1 MNDFSRHDLDTL
13 KAQVDLAALMRQD
26 GIDLQPAGKNL
37 KACCPWHDD
46 QKPSLVFNPAK
57 QLYNCFSCKAKGDVL
72 DFIQRQEGLTFS
84 KAVARLRELAGA
96 SPVPERSDPPKDPD
110 RFAGGLTRPQLLAR
124 VVEHYKKALSAS
136 PKAHAYLESRGF
148 ESKELWDAFGLGFCD
163 GTLLHSVP
171 KTGDTRQA
179 LIDLGVLNDKGRE
192 HFLDCVVVPLEHPEQ
207 GIVGLYGRRI
217 SKSAKVKHLY
227 LPGPKRGV
235 FNWQSLSETRTAY
248 LCEGVWDALSL
259 WAVGTRNVSCLYG
272 SGSMPAD
279 LERLLR
285 ASSVRELR
293 LCLDEDR
300 AGLEA
305 CDRLAVELGDRFEV
319 SRVMLPDAQDPNAV
333 LAGEGPGILRE
344 FLNCLKPLAPLPG
357 NVGAETSSKDL
368 GPARREIPLCETH
381 RDGFTLTF
389 EDVAYEVEPRPPFTG
404 RLAVAIKAQRTD
416 GAGRKFRDRLDLIAA
431 RARSETVRVMS
442 QSLAL
447 TKERAECHLME
458 ILDITEAWVQ
468 SAGALSDGEDKAA
481 APVLTEAQKLEAL
494 QFLQTPN
501 LVDRILADTE
511 ELGYV
516 GEEVGKLLIYLV
528 GVSRKLQSPMSAI
541 IRSQSGAGKSGLA
554 SLGVML
560 VPPEEVVHYSRVTA
574 QALAYA
580 EKTAYTHKLL
590 VMEERVGGESA
601 DYYIR
606 IMQSG
611 HVIRQAVTIK
621 DPATGKMKLQEV
633 EVEGPIAYIETTTAS
648 VLNAENTSRCFEV
661 YLDESEAQTGR
672 IHHRQRHA
680 KGLTRMRQADR
691 QRILDKHHNAQRLL
705 EKIPVVIPYAGH
717 LTFPTKWLR
726 TRRDTERFLCLI
738 EASAFLHQYQRPRK
752 TARTPEGDMAYIEA
766 TLDDYRIAYD
776 LAKVVLK
783 ASLHELSP
791 VARELFDQVA
801 GIEGEFTRREVR
813 ELTGWSQRRVMDA
826 LNELEGMEY
835 VARTAGSNG
844 LTMRYSVLPSN
855 GPASSN
861 SAPMKH
867 ILHPDELKAILAAK
881 ERRE

>member
-1 MNDFSRHDLDTL
+1 
-13 KAQVDLAALMRQD
+13 
-26 GIDLQPAGKNL
+26 
-37 KACCPWHDD
+37 
-46 QKPSLVFNPAK
+46 
-57 QLYNCFSCKAKGDVL
+57 
-72 DFIQRQEGLTFS
+72 
-84 KAVARLRELAGA
+84 
-96 SPVPERSDPPKDPD
+96 
-110 RFAGGLTRPQLLAR
+110 
-124 VVEHYKKALSAS
+124 
-136 PKAHAYLESRGF
+136 
-148 ESKELWDAFGLGFCD
+148 
-163 GTLLHSVP
+163 VP

-207 GIVGLYGRRI
+207 GIVGLYGRRV
-217 SKSAKVKHLY
+217 SKQARVKHLY

-279 LERLLR
+279 LERFLR
-285 ASSVRELR
+285 ASNVRELR

-305 CDRLAVELGDRFEV
+305 CDRLALELGDRFEI

-344 FLNCLKPLAPLPG
+344 FLNCLKPLAPGPG
-357 NVGAETSSKDL
+357 ESGAETSSK
-368 GPARREIPLCETH
+368 EIPLCETH

-389 EDVAYEVEPRPPFTG
+389 EDVAYEVEPRPPFNG
-404 RLAVAIKAQRTD
+404 RLGVAIKAQRTD

-431 RARSETVRVMS
+431 RARTETVRVMS

-447 TKERAECHLME
+447 AKERAECHLME

-501 LVDRILADTE
+501 LIGQILSDTE

-528 GVSRKLQSPMSAI
+528 GVSRKLESPMSAI

-672 IHHRQRHA
+672 IHQRQRHA

-691 QRILDKHHNAQRLL
+691 QRILDKHHNAQRML

-726 TRRDTERFLCLI
+726 TRRDNERFLCLI

-752 TARTPEGDMAYIEA
+752 TARTPEGDVAYIEA

-791 VARELFDQVA
+791 VARELFEQIS
-801 GIEGEFTRREVR
+801 GLEGEFTRREVR
-813 ELTGWSQRRVMDA
+813 ELTGWAQTRLVET

-835 VARTAGSNG
+835 VAKTAGSNG
-844 LTMRYSVLPSN
+844 LTIRYHIINGSGQAAAPSPMR
-855 GPASSN
+855 
-861 SAPMKH
+861 H
-867 ILHPDELKAILAAK
+867 ILHPDELRAILEAEAK
-881 ERRE
+881 K

>member
-1 MNDFSRHDLDTL
+1 MNDFSRHDLDIL
-13 KAQVDLAALMRQD
+13 KAQVDLAALMRQA
-26 GIDLQPAGKNL
+26 GIDLKPVGKNL
-37 KACCPWHDD
+37 KACCPWHED
-46 QKPSLVFNPAK
+46 KTPSLVLNPAK
-57 QLYNCFSCKAKGDVL
+57 GLYNCFGCRAKGDVL
-72 DFIQRQEGLTFS
+72 DFIQRQESLSFAQ
-84 KAVARLRELAGA
+84 AVARLRELAGA
-96 SPVPERSDPPKDPD
+96 SPVPQEASEAPRDPD
-110 RFAGGLTRPQLLAR
+110 RFAGGLTRPQLLELVA
-124 VVEHYKKALSAS
+124 VHYKKALSAS
-136 PKAHAYLESRGF
+136 PKAHAYLEARGF
-148 ESKELWDAFGLGFCD
+148 EDKDLWEAFGLGFCD
-163 GTLLHSVP
+163 GTLLHTVP
-171 KTGDTRQA
+171 KTGETRQA

-217 SKSAKVKHLY
+217 SKQARVKHLY

-235 FNWQSLSETRTAY
+235 FNWQVLQTASSVY
-248 LCEGVWDALSL
+248 LCEGVFDALSL
-259 WAVGTRNVSCLYG
+259 WAVGVRNVSCLYG

-279 LERLLR
+279 LERFLR
-285 ASSVRELR
+285 ASNVRELR

-305 CDRLAVELGDRFEV
+305 SDRLAAELGDRFEV

-344 FLNCLKPLAPLPG
+344 FLNCLKPLTPG
-357 NVGAETSSKDL
+357 PDVNGGAATD
-368 GPARREIPLCETH
+368 GREIPLCETH

-389 EDVAYEVEPRPPFTG
+389 DDVTYEVEPRPPFTG

-416 GAGRKFRDRLDLIAA
+416 GAGRKFRDRLDLVAA

-458 ILDITEAWVQ
+458 ILDVTEAWVQ

-494 QFLQTPN
+494 QFLQSPN
-501 LVDRILADTE
+501 LKDQILADTE

-661 YLDESEAQTGR
+661 YLDESEAQTSR
-672 IHHRQRHA
+672 IHQRQRHA

-726 TRRDTERFLCLI
+726 TRRDNERFLCLI

-752 TARTPEGDMAYIEA
+752 TACTPEGEVAYIEA

-855 GPASSN
+855 GPASSG

-867 ILHPDELKAILAAK
+867 ILHPDELRKILEAK
-881 ERRE
+881 R

>member
-1 MNDFSRHDLDTL
+1 
-13 KAQVDLAALMRQD
+13 
-26 GIDLQPAGKNL
+26 
-37 KACCPWHDD
+37 
-46 QKPSLVFNPAK
+46 
-57 QLYNCFSCKAKGDVL
+57 
-72 DFIQRQEGLTFS
+72 
-84 KAVARLRELAGA
+84 
-96 SPVPERSDPPKDPD
+96 
-110 RFAGGLTRPQLLAR
+110 
-124 VVEHYKKALSAS
+124 
-136 PKAHAYLESRGF
+136 
-148 ESKELWDAFGLGFCD
+148 
-163 GTLLHSVP
+163 
-171 KTGDTRQA
+171 
-179 LIDLGVLNDKGRE
+179 
-192 HFLDCVVVPLEHPEQ
+192 
-207 GIVGLYGRRI
+207 
-217 SKSAKVKHLY
+217 
-227 LPGPKRGV
+227 
-235 FNWQSLSETRTAY
+235 
-248 LCEGVWDALSL
+248 
-259 WAVGTRNVSCLYG
+259 
-272 SGSMPAD
+272 
-279 LERLLR
+279 
-285 ASSVRELR
+285 
-293 LCLDEDR
+293 
-300 AGLEA
+300 
-305 CDRLAVELGDRFEV
+305 
-319 SRVMLPDAQDPNAV
+319 
-333 LAGEGPGILRE
+333 
-344 FLNCLKPLAPLPG
+344 
-357 NVGAETSSKDL
+357 
-368 GPARREIPLCETH
+368 
-381 RDGFTLTF
+381 
-389 EDVAYEVEPRPPFTG
+389 
-404 RLAVAIKAQRTD
+404 
-416 GAGRKFRDRLDLIAA
+416 
-431 RARSETVRVMS
+431 
-442 QSLAL
+442 
-447 TKERAECHLME
+447 
-458 ILDITEAWVQ
+458 
-468 SAGALSDGEDKAA
+468 
-481 APVLTEAQKLEAL
+481 
-494 QFLQTPN
+494 
-501 LVDRILADTE
+501 
-511 ELGYV
+511 
-516 GEEVGKLLIYLV
+516 
-528 GVSRKLQSPMSAI
+528 MSAI

-726 TRRDTERFLCLI
+726 TRRDNERFLCLI

-752 TARTPEGDMAYIEA
+752 TAMTPEGPVAYIEA

-801 GIEGEFTRREVR
+801 GLEGEFTRREVR

-835 VARTAGSNG
+835 VAKTAGSNG
-844 LTMRYSVLPSN
+844 LTIRYAVLPSN
-855 GPASSN
+855 GPASSS

>member
-1 MNDFSRHDLDTL
+1 M
-13 KAQVDLAALMRQD
+13 
-26 GIDLQPAGKNL
+26 
-37 KACCPWHDD
+37 
-46 QKPSLVFNPAK
+46 
-57 QLYNCFSCKAKGDVL
+57 L
-72 DFIQRQEGLTFS
+72 DFLQRQESLSFAQ
-84 KAVARLRELAGA
+84 AVARLRELAGA
-96 SPVPERSDPPKDPD
+96 SPVPEEPSEAPRDPD

-124 VVEHYKKALSAS
+124 VTEHYKKALSAS
-136 PKAHAYLESRGF
+136 PKAHAYLEARGF
-148 ESKELWDAFGLGFCD
+148 EDKELWEAFGLGFCD
-163 GTLLHSVP
+163 GTLLNAVP

-279 LERLLR
+279 LERHLR

-319 SRVMLPDAQDPNAV
+319 SRVMLPDSQDPNAV

-344 FLNCLKPLAPLPG
+344 FLNCLKPLTPG
-357 NVGAETSSKDL
+357 PGGAATAASSK
-368 GPARREIPLCETH
+368 EIPLCETH

-389 EDVAYEVEPRPPFTG
+389 EDVVYQVEPRPPFSG

-447 TKERAECHLME
+447 TKERAEVHLME
-458 ILDITEAWVQ
+458 ILDVTEAWVQ

-501 LVDRILADTE
+501 LVGQILADTE

-554 SLGVML
+554 SLGASPSKIR
-560 VPPEEVVHYSRVTA
+560 PP
-574 QALAYA
+574 
-580 EKTAYTHKLL
+580 
-590 VMEERVGGESA
+590 
-601 DYYIR
+601 
-606 IMQSG
+606 
-611 HVIRQAVTIK
+611 
-621 DPATGKMKLQEV
+621 
-633 EVEGPIAYIETTTAS
+633 
-648 VLNAENTSRCFEV
+648 
-661 YLDESEAQTGR
+661 
-672 IHHRQRHA
+672 
-680 KGLTRMRQADR
+680 
-691 QRILDKHHNAQRLL
+691 
-705 EKIPVVIPYAGH
+705 
-717 LTFPTKWLR
+717 
-726 TRRDTERFLCLI
+726 
-738 EASAFLHQYQRPRK
+738 
-752 TARTPEGDMAYIEA
+752 
-766 TLDDYRIAYD
+766 
-776 LAKVVLK
+776 
-783 ASLHELSP
+783 
-791 VARELFDQVA
+791 
-801 GIEGEFTRREVR
+801 VR
-813 ELTGWSQRRVMDA
+813 
-826 LNELEGMEY
+826 
-835 VARTAGSNG
+835 
-844 LTMRYSVLPSN
+844 
-855 GPASSN
+855 
-861 SAPMKH
+861 
-867 ILHPDELKAILAAK
+867 
-881 ERRE
+881 

>member
-1 MNDFSRHDLDTL
+1 MNDFSRHDIDTL
-13 KAQVDLAALMRQD
+13 KAQVDLGALMRQA
-26 GIDLQPAGKNL
+26 GIDLQPAGKGGKNL

-46 QKPSLVFNPAK
+46 KEPSLVLNTAK
-57 QLYNCFSCKAKGDVL
+57 GLYNCFGCQAKGDVL
-72 DFIQRQEGLTFS
+72 DFLQRSESLSFAA
-84 KAVARLRELAGA
+84 AVARLRELAGA
-96 SPVPERSDPPKDPD
+96 SPLPQSAPERPRDPD

-124 VVEHYKKALSAS
+124 VAEHYKKALSAS
-136 PKAHAYLESRGF
+136 PKGHAYLEARGF
-148 ESKELWDAFGLGFCD
+148 EDKEMWDAFGLGFCD
-163 GTLLHSVP
+163 GTLLHTVP
-171 KTGDTRQA
+171 KTGDIRQA

-192 HFLDCVVVPLEHPEQ
+192 HFLDCVVVPLEHPEL

-217 SKSAKVKHLY
+217 SKSARVKHLY

-235 FNWQSLSETRTAY
+235 FNWQSLSETKTAY

-259 WAVGTRNVSCLYG
+259 WAVGVRNVSCLCG
-272 SGSMPAD
+272 STATPAD
-279 LERLLR
+279 LERYLR

-305 CDRLAVELGDRFEV
+305 SDRLAVELGDRFEV

-344 FLNCLKPLAPLPG
+344 FLNCLKPLTSGPG
-357 NVGAETSSKDL
+357 DGGNAASSK
-368 GPARREIPLCETH
+368 EIPLCETH
-381 RDGFTLTF
+381 KDGFTLTF

-416 GAGRKFRDRLDLIAA
+416 GVGRKFRDRLDLMAA
-431 RARSETVRVMS
+431 RSRTETVRAMS

-447 TKERAECHLME
+447 TKDRAECHLME
-458 ILDITEAWVQ
+458 ILDVTESWVAT
-468 SAGALSDGEDKAA
+468 AGALSDGDDKAA

-494 QFLQTPN
+494 QFLQTPD
-501 LVDRILADTE
+501 LVARILADTE

-554 SLGVML
+554 SLVVML

-580 EKTAYTHKLL
+580 EKTAYKHKLL

-606 IMQSG
+606 VMQSG
-611 HVIRQAVTIK
+611 HMIRQAVTIK

-661 YLDESEAQTGR
+661 YLDESEAQTDR
-672 IHHRQRHA
+672 IHQRQRHA

-705 EKIPVVIPYAGH
+705 ETIPVVIPYAGH

-726 TRRDTERFLCLI
+726 TRRDNERFLCLI

-752 TARTPEGDMAYIEA
+752 VARTPEGDVAYIEA

-791 VARELFDQVA
+791 MARDLFDQVA

-813 ELTGWSQRRVMDA
+813 ELTGWSQRRVMDG

-835 VARTAGSNG
+835 VAKTAGSNG
-844 LTMRYSVLPSN
+844 LTIRYAVLPSSD
-855 GPASSN
+855 PASSS

-867 ILHPDELKAILAAK
+867 ILHPDELRKILEAK
-881 ERRE
+881 R